1 VSVRRGVNFE
11 VGLCWGRV
19 ALGVGL
25 RGATEGAL
33 PVPRVVVNDVNR
45 VAMQDGVTKL
55 VRIIVVGEE
64 ANVNEKTDK
73 GLAIFGGFVNNVNA
87 LNTVFSLENA
97 LKDLLDLSPPDRFV
111 STRNAKTETG
121 RRHRVSREFSV
132 RGLGEEGETQREI
145 KREKIFQF

>member
-1 VSVRRGVNFE
+1 MSGGGCVSVSRRVNFE

-87 LNTVFSLENA
+87 LNTVFSAEKA
-97 LKDLLDLSPPDRFV
+97 FKDLLDQLPTDRFV
-111 STRNAKTETG
+111 SARNAKTETG
-121 RRHRVSREFSV
+121 RHRVSREF
-132 RGLGEEGETQREI
+132 
-145 KREKIFQF
+145 